1 MTPVDLFLLTAV
13 ILFGL
18 GLYGFFVYSHLL
30 RKILALNIIG
40 NAVFLLLI
48 ALAARNPAR
57 IDPVL
62 HALVLTGIVIAISA
76 TAFALTLA
84 RCCYRETDLSQQRGQ
99 EPNP

>member
-1 MTPVDLFLLTAV
+1 MTPIDLFLVTAV
-13 ILFGL
+13 VLFGL

-30 RKILALNIIG
+30 RKILALNVMG

-48 ALAARNPAR
+48 TLAARNPAR

-76 TAFALTLA
+76 TAFALTLG
-84 RCCYRETDLSQQRGQ
+84 RRYYQETGHSQQRGQ